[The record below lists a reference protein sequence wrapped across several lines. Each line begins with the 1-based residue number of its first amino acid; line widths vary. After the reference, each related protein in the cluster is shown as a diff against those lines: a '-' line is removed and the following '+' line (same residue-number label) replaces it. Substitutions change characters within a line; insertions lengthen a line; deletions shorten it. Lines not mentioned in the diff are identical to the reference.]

1 MIDRNIT
8 AEKVIK
14 ALLCCANKMF
24 YCKDKEC
31 MAKTLGNAIDFIY
44 SQKAELDGLKRGTIP
59 DSGALIPPVKIGQ
72 TVYAVLIYD
81 PEDELNEDFIEE
93 YTVGGVG
100 YIDGEWYVYDKR
112 DRELYKVGTDECKL
126 TREEAEAAIAAA
138 RSAADIKDGHKNG
151 GAE

>member
-59 DSGALIPPVKIGQ
+59 DIGALLPPVKIGQ
-72 TVYAVLIYD
+72 TVYAGLIYD
-81 PEDELNEDFIEE
+81 DEEDVIEE

-100 YIDGEWYVYDKR
+100 YIDGEWFIYCEKDL
-112 DRELYKVGTDECKL
+112 EWYKFDTNYCKP